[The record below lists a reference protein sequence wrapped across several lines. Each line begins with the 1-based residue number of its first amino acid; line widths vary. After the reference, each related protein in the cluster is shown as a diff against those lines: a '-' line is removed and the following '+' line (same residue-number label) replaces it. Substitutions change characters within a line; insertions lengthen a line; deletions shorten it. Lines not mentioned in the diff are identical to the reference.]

1 MDPLFDLL
9 GQLGLGLA
17 TNAIYDLLKL
27 TARGPADRQHLETQ
41 IENQIRLHG
50 VTMKASTVI
59 DAVAQRGFIT
69 IQGSHLYAP
78 TALAFGSQVGGS
90 VVGNNSTLRTDK
102 TAITAGAGAQM
113 STQGNAQVRQNPDGS
128 ISFHTG
134 PDGSIAWHVKNN
146 S

>member
-27 TARGPADRQHLETQ
+27 TVTAPADREHLEQQ

-59 DAVAQRGFIT
+59 EAVAQHGFIT
-69 IQGSHLYAP
+69 IQARTFTPLQLWRLAARLVEPLSATTAP
-78 TALAFGSQVGGS
+78 FGQ
-90 VVGNNSTLRTDK
+90 
-102 TAITAGAGAQM
+102 
-113 STQGNAQVRQNPDGS
+113 
-128 ISFHTG
+128 TG
-134 PDGSIAWHVKNN
+134 RPLPQELVP
-146 S
+146 